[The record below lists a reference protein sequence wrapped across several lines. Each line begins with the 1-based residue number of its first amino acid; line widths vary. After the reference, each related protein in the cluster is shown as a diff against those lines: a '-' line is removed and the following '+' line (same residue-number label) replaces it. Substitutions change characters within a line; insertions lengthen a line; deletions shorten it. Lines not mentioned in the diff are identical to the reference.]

1 MLIKSPN
8 TRAYVIGLYYFCQTC
23 LHCDTDCNYQT
34 CKCKKEKVSI
44 NTRSKKRKFYAQI
57 YQLNMNEKSVNLL
70 KINKLKSNNNYYKY
84 GTDFLRSLT
93 ILHIPNVMQNFG
105 D

>member
-34 CKCKKEKVSI
+34 CKCSLDKLIQEQFKDQIVLKEDYNV
-44 NTRSKKRKFYAQI
+44 A
-57 YQLNMNEKSVNLL
+57 
-70 KINKLKSNNNYYKY
+70 YK
-84 GTDFLRSLT
+84 
-93 ILHIPNVMQNFG
+93 
-105 D
+105 